1 MRPQGRVTPEGDMD
15 IGIIGSATVA
25 QTVGGKLLDLGH
37 TVTISSRDT
46 SRSKDRGEMG
56 TLPSA
61 DRWVAEQRAE
71 GADAAAGSFAEAAAA
86 GELVINAT
94 TGAGSLEAL
103 ELAGASNLRGKILID
118 LSNPLDFSKGMPPSL
133 FVCNTDSLGEQIQAA
148 LPETRVVKTLNT
160 VSAGVMVDPLQL
172 GEPTTIF
179 VAGDDGDA
187 KAWVTRHVLREWF
200 GWEHVV
206 DLGDITASRG
216 VGDVPADLAAD
227 VGGVGRRRA
236 QYQARDGVAGAGRR
250 AVRRG
255 SAAPRRPPPAAA
267 RVRPRASCPP
277 RSPPAGT
284 DPTEPSTHPAT
295 RRRLRSSSTEPP
307 LPRGCRAPQARR

>member
-1 MRPQGRVTPEGDMD
+1 MD

-148 LPETRVVKTLNT
+148 LPETRVIKTLNT

-179 VAGDDGDA
+179 VAGDHGDA

-216 VGDVPADLAAD
+216 LEMYLPIWLRMWAAS
-227 VGGVGRRRA
+227 G
-236 QYQARDGVAGAGRR
+236 AGALNIKLVT
-250 AVRRG
+250 A
-255 SAAPRRPPPAAA
+255 
-267 RVRPRASCPP
+267 
-277 RSPPAGT
+277 
-284 DPTEPSTHPAT
+284 
-295 RRRLRSSSTEPP
+295 
-307 LPRGCRAPQARR
+307 